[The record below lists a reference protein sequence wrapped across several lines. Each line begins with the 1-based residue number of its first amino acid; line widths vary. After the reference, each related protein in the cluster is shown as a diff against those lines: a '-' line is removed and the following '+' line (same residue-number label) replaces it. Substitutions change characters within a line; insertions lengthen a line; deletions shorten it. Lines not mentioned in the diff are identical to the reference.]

1 MNRNNVLFL
10 VIGILIG
17 FLAGYFLQEEIAKVQ
32 PVRRIAGSD
41 TGAATAAPPGA
52 PRMPAA
58 PGAAPAAGAMGGG
71 PVAGEVI
78 ELQQRITDN
87 PDDAEAVL
95 GLARL
100 NLQISNWERAAEL
113 LQRYLELEPESP
125 NELVDLAVVQRT
137 LAQYDEALSSL
148 DRALE
153 LAPDHWV
160 AYYNKA
166 VVLIVDLQRLDDA
179 ALVVETMQEMRP
191 EDQDVQALASEL
203 TRLRS
208 EG

>member
-1 MNRNNVLFL
+1 
-10 VIGILIG
+10 
-17 FLAGYFLQEEIAKVQ
+17 
-32 PVRRIAGSD
+32 
-41 TGAATAAPPGA
+41 
-52 PRMPAA
+52 
-58 PGAAPAAGAMGGG
+58 MGGG

-78 ELQQRITDN
+78 ELRQRMADN

-113 LQRYLELEPESP
+113 LQRYLELQPESP

-137 LAQYDEALSSL
+137 LAQYDEALASL

-166 VVLIVDLQRLDDA
+166 VVLIVDLQRFDDA
-179 ALVVETMQEMRP
+179 AIVVERMQKLRP
-191 EDQDVQALASEL
+191 DDEDVQTLAREL
-203 TRLRS
+203 ERLRS
-208 EG
+208 GS